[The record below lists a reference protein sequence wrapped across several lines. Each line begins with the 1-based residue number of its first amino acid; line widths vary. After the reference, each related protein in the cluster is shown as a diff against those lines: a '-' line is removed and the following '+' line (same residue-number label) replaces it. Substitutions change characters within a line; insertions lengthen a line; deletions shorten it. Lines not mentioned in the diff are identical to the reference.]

1 MEILTTGVPTW
12 VSILFLLTIP
22 IPILLMARLVKQGA
36 INANYTITQAKQFSW
51 MVILFYTIFLGYTAV
66 LSVTGVFLK
75 PSIPPKVVLFTT
87 LPLLLFLLIVVSNL
101 KVYKVILA
109 HIAVEKIVALH
120 IFRLIGSFFLILHF
134 FNALPAPFAYIAGL
148 GDITV
153 ALTSILV
160 TRAIVYKKSYA
171 KPLTIAWNIL
181 GMVDIISVLVAAIVT
196 TKIAMDNGT
205 PGVAEISKFPFSLIP
220 SFAAATIMFLHI
232 SIFKKVFASNKK
244 VKVLTSI

>member
-1 MEILTTGVPTW
+1 MDILTTGVPAW

-36 INANYTITQAKQFSW
+36 VNANYTNTQTKQFYW
-51 MVILFYTIFLGYTAV
+51 IVILFYTIFIGYAAV

-75 PSIPPKVVLFTT
+75 PSIPPKVVLLTT

-109 HIAVEKIVALH
+109 HIAIEKIVAIH
-120 IFRLIGSFFLILHF
+120 IFRLIGSFFLTMHF
-134 FNALPAPFAYIAGL
+134 FDALPAPFAYIAGI

-160 TRAIVYKKSYA
+160 ARAIIHKKSYA

-181 GMVDIISVLVAAIVT
+181 GMIDIISVLVAAIIT
-196 TKIAMDNGT
+196 TKVAMDTNT

-232 SIFKKVFASNKK
+232 SIFKKIFATNKK
-244 VKVLTSI
+244 TLTSI